1 MFLFIQAY
9 VALQKLLLTEPL
21 KLTADINTI
30 CWDVKEM
37 NRLPVTGKRQIC
49 NLIYGYFKA
58 FHQKWPAE
66 LLLLSLYDRNI
77 NTIHSYIHSEDSSEI
92 Q

>member
-1 MFLFIQAY
+1 MFLFIQEY
-9 VALQKLLLTEPL
+9 VALQKLLLPEPL

-58 FHQKWPAE
+58 FHQKMTSRVTFIV
-66 LLLLSLYDRNI
+66 LI
-77 NTIHSYIHSEDSSEI
+77 
-92 Q
+92 